1 MTESILNRIFRHRI
15 FRHRYLSALFPAKA
29 STVTPED
36 VETLRSAF
44 KERYHSFKM
53 LLGANNRALEIMSE
67 IEQALQGHASF
78 DMAFVRG
85 KSTEVTIN
93 VHRMIQQMDRLA
105 PGKYAGLS
113 PRYLDIRE
121 SIEGILAVRRPDTEH
136 LLVVDFDAVGEDMA
150 PLVGSKM
157 AGLCDIRNRLGFSVP
172 EGFVVTTY
180 AFDRF
185 FSETGI
191 QTEINRR
198 FQTADPKDVE
208 NLHALCSEI
217 QQFILRTPLPGEL
230 AEAITSA
237 CDRLAERGGG
247 TLPLAFRSSAVG
259 EDAIHSSFAGQ
270 YHSELNVDPEHAGYA
285 YKTVVAS
292 KYTPQ
297 AVIYRMNRGFRDED
311 IPMAVGCLVMVDAAA
326 GGVAYSRNPVDAAD
340 DTVHINAVHGLP
352 KAVVDGS
359 TPCDLFVVSKTDP
372 PRVVRREI
380 AAKTTRY
387 SPNVDEGVDRIQVDD
402 PTAESPAIEEA
413 HQTAIAGIAA
423 TLESHYGLPQDIEWV
438 IDRTGSIV
446 LLQCRPLPRAM
457 TEESSQQDSLDFP
470 DTGEDDADLI
480 VAGGVTASPGAAWGE
495 VYVAAKQADTLRFPK
510 GAVLVVHQALPRWA
524 ALLNRAAAVVSEQGG
539 VAGHLAS
546 VCREFGIPAIFGVA
560 GAVTRLKTGERVTVN
575 ADRLKIYRGVKDK
588 AISGRRA
595 RPNLMLGSPIH
606 QTLKR
611 AGRLIIPLNLLDPD
625 ASGFKPENC
634 ATLHD
639 ITRFIHE
646 KSVHEMFNFGKNQA
660 FPELA
665 AKQLVHN
672 KVPMQWWVLDLEDGF
687 AGPCEGKVVPIENIV
702 SIPMLAFWEGFTAIP
717 WEGPPAIDGGGFMSV
732 MFQSTANPALAT
744 GVRSQYAQHNYFMI
758 SRNYCSLNSRL
769 GYHFAILEALVG
781 ERVRENYISFQF
793 KGGAADERRRQ
804 RRITFIGDIL
814 EDNGFAVRIRNDHMT
829 ARMEGHPQ
837 AHMEAYLKVLGYLN
851 LHTRQLDM
859 IMTNPT
865 RVDHY
870 DQKIRKDIVAILS
883 GKVGGQAKPS
893 EPG

>member
-1 MTESILNRIFRHRI
+1 MTESILNRILRHRI
-15 FRHRYLSALFPAKA
+15 FQNRYLGALFPARAA
-29 STVTPED
+29 SVTEED
-36 VETLRSAF
+36 LEALRSAF
-44 KERYHSFKM
+44 RERYHSFRL
-53 LLGANNRALEIMSE
+53 LLGANNGALEIMSE
-67 IEQALQGHASF
+67 IEQALQGHEIF

-85 KSTEVTIN
+85 KCTEVTVN
-93 VHRMIQQMDRLA
+93 VHRMIRQMDRLA
-105 PGKYAGLS
+105 PGKYPELS
-113 PRYLDIRE
+113 TRYLEIRE
-121 SIEGILAVRRPDTEH
+121 GIESILSVRRPPTEER
-136 LLVVDFDAVGEDMA
+136 LVVDFEAVGEEMA
-150 PLVGSKM
+150 PLVGNKM
-157 AGLCDIRNRLGFSVP
+157 LGLCEIRNRLALPVP

-185 FSETGI
+185 FSDTGI

-198 FQTADPKDVE
+198 FQTADPRDVE

-217 QQFILRTPLPGEL
+217 QQLILRTPLPGEL
-230 AEAITSA
+230 AEALTVA
-237 CDRLAERGGG
+237 CDRLSERTGGP
-247 TLPLAFRSSAVG
+247 LPLAFRSSAVG
-259 EDAIHSSFAGQ
+259 EDAVHSSFAGQ
-270 YHSELNVDPEHAGYA
+270 YHSELNVDPEHAAYA

-326 GGVAYSRNPVDAAD
+326 GGVAYSRNPVDGAD

-352 KAVVDGS
+352 KAVVDGT

-372 PRVVRREI
+372 PRIVRSEI

-387 SPNVDEGVDRIQVDD
+387 APSPDEGVDRIEVD
-402 PTAESPAIEEA
+402 AQAAASPAIEAA
-413 HQTAIAGIAA
+413 HQTAIAKIAA
-423 TLESHYGLPQDIEWV
+423 ALEAHYGLPQDIEWV
-438 IDRTGSIV
+438 IDRGGSLI
-446 LLQCRPLPRAM
+446 LLQCRPLPLSLQETSAAG
-457 TEESSQQDSLDFP
+457 EGFESA
-470 DTGEDDADLI
+470 EDEADV
-480 VAGGVTASPGAAWGE
+480 VASGGITASPGIAWGE

-510 GAVLVVHQALPRWA
+510 GAVLVIHQALPRWA

-546 VCREFGIPAIFGVA
+546 VCREFGIPALFGVSEA
-560 GAVTRLKTGERVTVN
+560 ASRLKPGERVTVN
-575 ADRLKIYRGVKDK
+575 ADSRKIYRGVKDK
-588 AISGRRA
+588 SAGGRKA
-595 RPNLMLGSPIH
+595 RPNLMIGSPIH

-625 ASGFKPENC
+625 ATDFKPEKC

-660 FPELA
+660 FPERA

-672 KVPMQWWVLDLEDGF
+672 KVLMQWWVLDLEDGF
-687 AGPCEGKVVPIENIV
+687 AEPCDDKFVPIENIV

-717 WEGPPAIDGGGFMSV
+717 WDGPPAIDGGGFMSV
-732 MFQSTANPALAT
+732 MFQSTANPALTT
-744 GVRSQYAQHNYFMI
+744 GVKSRYAQHNYFMI
-758 SRNYCSLNSRL
+758 SRHYCSLNSRL

-814 EDNGFAVRIRNDHMT
+814 EDNGFAVRIRNDHLT

-837 AHMEAYLKVLGYLN
+837 AHMEAYLRVLGYLN

-859 IMTNPT
+859 IMTNPS

-870 DQKIRKDIVAILS
+870 DRKIRKDIGAILA
-883 GKVGGQAKPS
+883 GKVGGPPAPR
-893 EPG
+893 G